1 MAKPPIN
8 LIERNVPSQID
19 PADLEAEIE
28 LEVPGSFEQK
38 QVGDIEG
45 SEIAIEMEDDG
56 GAVIDFDPTLTA
68 AENRPEDFFE
78 NLAETMSDRELGRL
92 AGDLTAEYDA
102 NKSGRQDWED
112 AFSNG
117 LELLGFSYDERSE
130 PFRGAT
136 GVTHPL
142 LAEAAVQFQAQAF
155 NELLPA
161 GGPVRTTIVGT
172 PNAEKEDQSQR
183 VKEFMN
189 YYITNVMEEYTPEF
203 DQMLFYLPLAGST
216 FKKVYYDGS
225 LGRVVSKFVPAEN
238 LIVPYEA
245 NDLETCPNITH
256 VVKINLNELRKQ
268 QVSGFYL
275 DIPVLPQ
282 QSETGGL
289 NSELDKLSG
298 VEPSLIDYDCTLLE
312 CHVDLDL
319 EGFEDAGEDGEPTG
333 IKIPYIVTISQDN
346 GQVLSIRRNYAE
358 DDPQKKKIQYFVHYK
373 FLQGFGFYGLGLI
386 HTIGGLSRTATAAL
400 RQLIDAGTLS
410 NLPAGFKARGLRIR
424 DDDEPL
430 QPGEFRDVDA
440 PGGAIRD
447 SLMPLPFKGPDQT
460 LFQLLG
466 FVVQAGQRF
475 ATITDLKV
483 GDGNQQAAVG
493 TTIAMMEQGSRVM
506 SAVHKRLHYAM
517 RVEFKLL
524 SKVMSESLPP
534 EYPYAIEGVEAS
546 IKAQDFDERVDIIPV
561 SNPNVFSQAQRIALA
576 QTQMQLAAQ
585 APDMHNMYEVYRDM
599 YEALG
604 VRNIDKYLNPPA
616 SDKPAPK
623 DPAQENIDAMDQTPL
638 VAFQG
643 QNHQAHI
650 MAHLVFGGT
659 STVTGVPPVAVAL
672 QKHVMEHVKFQAQ
685 ERAMAE
691 MEKARQQASQGAPQ
705 AQAGAPQ
712 AQAEG
717 PSQEEIIQLEALTA
731 QYIAEGLQQV
741 RQLSQQLSGAGAP
754 DPIVEL
760 KQQELE
766 LKSQRD
772 QADMQNNQAELQL
785 KNKQIDQTGDIS
797 RERIESQ
804 ENQTSDRID
813 AAKEREIMKQQAAM
827 RKEQLKPRSNQ

>member
-28 LEVPGSFEQK
+28 LEVPGSFEPK
-38 QVGDIEG
+38 QAGDIEG

-56 GAVIDFDPTLTA
+56 GAIIDFDPTLTA

-78 NLAETMSDRELGRL
+78 NLAENLSDQQLGRL
-92 AGDLTAEYDA
+92 GGELISEYEG
-102 NKSGRQDWED
+102 NRSSRKDWED
-112 AFSNG
+112 AFANG

-155 NELLPA
+155 NEMLPA

-172 PNAEKEDQSQR
+172 ADAEKEDQSQR

-216 FKKVYYDGS
+216 FKKVYYDGA
-225 LGRVVSKFVPAEN
+225 LDRAVSKFVPAEN

-268 QVSGFYL
+268 QISGFYL

-282 QSETGGL
+282 QEKSSNLAE
-289 NSELDKLSG
+289 EIDQLSG
-298 VEPSLIDYDCTLLE
+298 IEPSQIDYDCTLLE

-373 FLQGFGFYGLGLI
+373 FLPGFGFYGLGLI

-424 DDDEPL
+424 DDEDPL

-659 STVTGVPPVAVAL
+659 PTVTGVPPVAVAL
-672 QKHVMEHVKFQAQ
+672 QKHVMEHVKIQAQ

-691 MEKARQQASQGAPQ
+691 MAKSQQQQGAP
-705 AQAGAPQ
+705 QAGAPQ
-712 AQAEG
+712 AQAG
-717 PSQEEIIQLEALTA
+717 PSQEEVIQLEALTA

-785 KNKQIDQTGDIS
+785 KNKQIDQTGAIS

-827 RKEQLKPRSNQ
+827 RKEQTKSRSNQ